1 MNGLFLMETVRSPRE
16 DSADHESA
24 RNPVLRSNA
33 AARESAAPNAAPNA
47 DRFRMMVDQYF
58 AFIWRSLRGL
68 GVPQGAVDDSA
79 QHVFWIASQKIETIA
94 PGSERAFLFSTALG
108 VAANARRA
116 RMRNREIAT
125 TETLDRYVD
134 SSPNAEKMLQM
145 KEERARLDEV
155 LESMP
160 NDLRT
165 VFVLYALEGMT
176 TPEISELLAIAPG
189 TAASRLRRAR
199 EAFHQIAKRIQA
211 ACGSRFEK

>member
-1 MNGLFLMETVRSPRE
+1 MNGLFLMETVQSHSE
-16 DSADHESA
+16 DSADHEPARRSVSRTDAVA
-24 RNPVLRSNA
+24 RNNDAPST
-33 AARESAAPNAAPNA
+33 ARNA
-47 DRFRMMVDQYF
+47 DRFRKMVDQNF

-68 GVPQGAVDDSA
+68 GVPQGVVDDSA
-79 QHVFWIASQKIETIA
+79 QHVFWIAAQKIETIA

-116 RMRNREIAT
+116 RTRNREILA

-145 KEERARLDEV
+145 KEERARLDQV

-160 NDLRT
+160 DDLRT

-176 TPEISELLAIAPG
+176 TPEIAELLAIASG
-189 TAASRLRRAR
+189 TVASRLRRAR

-211 ACGSRFEK
+211 SCESRFEK